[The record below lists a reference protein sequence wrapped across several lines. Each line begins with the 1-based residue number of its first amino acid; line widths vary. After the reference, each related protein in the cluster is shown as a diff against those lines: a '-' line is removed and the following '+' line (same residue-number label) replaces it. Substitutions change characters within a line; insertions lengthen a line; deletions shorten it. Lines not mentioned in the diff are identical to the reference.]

1 MHLILKCILM
11 HLICIKLG
19 FLVMCKNQAGKVFIY
34 EPIENII
41 PIKTKEIR
49 ARKEKIALITTFLKE
64 DDKTK
69 QGVILDL
76 QALSFPGIPIRNRK
90 EQRK

>member
-1 MHLILKCILM
+1 MFTESKFPTAHQITALQL
-11 HLICIKLG
+11 
-19 FLVMCKNQAGKVFIY
+19 CKNQSAGKVFIY